1 MQGVV
6 EPVEIGP
13 KNAIPVN
20 AAATVPKARSSAF
33 RDEAP
38 VAGCISIKTV
48 IKIHVEWLPTSPG
61 SLPSQMDAATTM
73 RDKKLGCLPV
83 VADGGQLVGII
94 TELDL
99 IVRNT
104 RLEPPAFFAL
114 LDARIPLETPAHYQ
128 ERMRHM
134 LGTLARDVMT
144 EKVVSIGPDEELE
157 SLAEI
162 MVKQRVN
169 PLPVVEDDRLV
180 GIVSRSDIIAMM
192 ARDLDEQT

>member
-1 MQGVV
+1 MKVRDIMTTEVVVAHPDTSVNLVARLMAGRDISGVPVV
-6 EPVEIGP
+6 E
-13 KNAIPVN
+13 
-20 AAATVPKARSSAF
+20 
-33 RDEAP
+33 
-38 VAGCISIKTV
+38 
-48 IKIHVEWLPTSPG
+48 
-61 SLPSQMDAATTM
+61 
-73 RDKKLGCLPV
+73 
-83 VADGGQLVGII
+83 DGRLVGIV

-114 LDARIPLETPAHYQ
+114 LDARIPLETPAHYR
-128 ERMRHM
+128 ERIRHM

-169 PLPVVEDDRLV
+169 PLPVVEDGRLV

-192 ARDLDEQT
+192 ARDLDEQG